1 MCDTDATRATPLAER
16 LVGKRLP
23 PASFDTYRGHAVTFS
38 ELGERLAI
46 YCYPGCVCSPED
58 GYDSPARDSAQHRA
72 FVYHREELR
81 KLGFTP
87 VGVSSHPAEGQRVTA
102 VDSGILHP
110 LLSDPEL
117 QLAVTLNLPTF
128 NADATD
134 WYCRLTMLAMRGRI
148 VHATYPIHR
157 VGLSAWDLLSWLRN
171 DGNRYTS
178 RD

>member
-1 MCDTDATRATPLAER
+1 MHLSER

-23 PASFDTYRGHAVTFS
+23 PASFDTYRGSPVTFS

-46 YCYPGCVCSPED
+46 YFYPGSIFSPKD
-58 GYDSPARDSAQHRA
+58 GYDSPARDAAQHRA
-72 FVYHREELR
+72 FVYHREELA

-87 VGVSSHPAEGQRVTA
+87 VGVTSHPVEAQRSAA
-102 VDSGILHP
+102 VDAGIVHP

-117 QLAVTLNLPTF
+117 QLARALDLPIF

-134 WYCRLTMLAMRGRI
+134 WYCRLSMLALRGRI
-148 VHATYPIHR
+148 VHAIYPIHR
-157 VGLSAWDLLSWLRN
+157 ICLSAWDLVSWLRN
-171 DGNRYTS
+171 DGAVFTS